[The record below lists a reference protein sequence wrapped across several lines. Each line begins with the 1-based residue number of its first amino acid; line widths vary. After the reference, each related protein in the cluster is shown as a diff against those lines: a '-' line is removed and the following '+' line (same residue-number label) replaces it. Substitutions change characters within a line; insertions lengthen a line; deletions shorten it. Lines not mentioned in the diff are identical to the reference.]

1 MGGGWARWVMGTK
14 EGTCWNQPW
23 VLDASDES
31 LNSIPETDIALYV
44 NEPELKYD
52 FQNKLKNK

>member
-1 MGGGWARWVMGTK
+1 MGTK

-52 FQNKLKNK
+52 FQNKLKNKHFY